1 LKYTSDLINWN
12 DYKGGEE
19 MDGNTDK
26 TNIVKIQLEKFE
38 AKAVRL
44 IVGKYVSYP
53 VLRFKLLGLKDD

>member
-1 LKYTSDLINWN
+1 
-12 DYKGGEE
+12 